1 MVGRPGFS
9 EDCRDFCRERTLY
22 LVRESGFEA
31 LDPQDGGIE
40 SPAPEAE
47 KQAWDR
53 FNMLAGERNA
63 KMIESSNGMLAVLDG
78 TDVDSATAS
87 ETGCAFALGKKIP
100 GCRGDFRLAGDNP
113 EAPLISRSSASY
125 EKAAA
130 GQLAPQRIRQP
141 RFRMF
146 FPTERPIARGQL
158 GLTTPPVSVT

>member
-1 MVGRPGFS
+1 MAGRPGFS

-22 LVRESGFEA
+22 LVRESGFEM
-31 LDPQDGGIE
+31 LDPWNTGIE
-40 SPAPEAE
+40 PPAPEAE

-53 FNMLAGERNA
+53 FNMLVGERNA
-63 KMIESSNGMLAVLDG
+63 EMSESSDGMPAFLDG
-78 TDVDSATAS
+78 TDVESATAS

-100 GCRGDFRLAGDNP
+100 GYREDFRLAGDNP

-130 GQLAPQRIRQP
+130 GQCAAQKIRQP